1 MINFAEIEP
10 NKCVEID
17 TRFCANVS
25 VNNMYGVF
33 RSFTEIINIIKA
45 AISENEL
52 TTNAVTQINTIITL
66 SNYPFVKDNFID
78 EYLKPAW
85 QLIKPGCKDEKLK
98 DCLKRFIVMNR
109 KVRGK

>member
-33 RSFTEIINIIKA
+33 RSFTEIIDIINA
-45 AISENEL
+45 AVSENEL
-52 TTNAVTQINTIITL
+52 TANAVTQINTIINL
-66 SNYPFVKDNFID
+66 SIYPFVKDNFID

-85 QLIKPGCKDEKLK
+85 QLINPGCKDEKLK
-98 DCLKRFIVMNR
+98 DCLNRFIVMNR

>member
-17 TRFCANVS
+17 TQFCTNVS

-33 RSFTEIINIIKA
+33 RSFTEIISIINA

-52 TTNAVTQINTIITL
+52 TTNAVTQINTIINL
-66 SNYPFVKDNFID
+66 SIYPFVKDSFID
-78 EYLKPAW
+78 EDLKPAW
-85 QLIKPGCKDEKLK
+85 QLINPGCKDEKLK
-98 DCLKRFIVMNR
+98 DCLKRFIAMNR